1 VGRCDGLSSG
11 IQCTLRPAGVRPW
24 GNASRICTPICL
36 SVSRRLIA
44 KHLQHDCALTDEYIE
59 HLYLFAP
66 LHDIGK
72 IGIPD
77 SILLKPGPLTPAER
91 VVMETHVN
99 KGVVVLQRLLGDF
112 QLDQLPDADVMVNVV
127 AAHHECLDGSGYPNR
142 LFGDAIPL
150 EARIIAVADVLDAL
164 TSHRP
169 YKDSW
174 PLEDAIAELQRLVAA
189 GKLDHRCVDAI
200 EAHVDEVMAIR
211 DRFDDTL
218 LAAAGPDPNALIP
231 AD

>member
-1 VGRCDGLSSG
+1 
-11 IQCTLRPAGVRPW
+11 VRPW

-99 KGVVVLQRLLGDF
+99 KGVVVLQRLIGDF

-127 AAHHECLDGSGYPNR
+127 EAHHECLDGSGSPIVCLVMPSPWKHASSR
-142 LFGDAIPL
+142 LRMCWMP
-150 EARIIAVADVLDAL
+150 
-164 TSHRP
+164 
-169 YKDSW
+169 
-174 PLEDAIAELQRLVAA
+174 
-189 GKLDHRCVDAI
+189 
-200 EAHVDEVMAIR
+200 
-211 DRFDDTL
+211 
-218 LAAAGPDPNALIP
+218 
-231 AD
+231 

>member
-1 VGRCDGLSSG
+1 
-11 IQCTLRPAGVRPW
+11 
-24 GNASRICTPICL
+24 
-36 SVSRRLIA
+36 
-44 KHLQHDCALTDEYIE
+44 
-59 HLYLFAP
+59 
-66 LHDIGK
+66 
-72 IGIPD
+72 
-77 SILLKPGPLTPAER
+77 
-91 VVMETHVN
+91 M
-99 KGVVVLQRLLGDF
+99 
-112 QLDQLPDADVMVNVV
+112 
-127 AAHHECLDGSGYPNR
+127 
-142 LFGDAIPL
+142 FGDAIPL